1 MNMTLDEADQ
11 HIGDVVTW
19 TNADGTAVVGRIRG
33 SDGNFVLVE
42 LASGET
48 ATVRA
53 IGLELTP

>member
-1 MNMTLDEADQ
+1 MTLDEADQ
-11 HIGDVVTW
+11 HIGDAVTW
-19 TNADGTAVVGRIRG
+19 TNVDGTAVVARIRG
-33 SDGNFVLVE
+33 TDGNFVLVV

>member
-1 MNMTLDEADQ
+1 MTLDEADQ

-19 TNADGTAVVGRIRG
+19 TNADDTAVVGRIRG

-53 IGLELTP
+53 IGLELTQ